1 MMHKLLAEGLARS
14 MYAYC
19 SIARGN
25 SGFLGEG
32 VERSLSE
39 IDFAE
44 RFAIGGL
51 NLIESSGDAAAQVSR
66 SQIGSRRRRLYLW
79 CQGFEGTRFDCA
91 VTVVI
96 DHCIAENAEE
106 PGVGGLPGLQI
117 LSLRDGSGV
126 SALKDVFSGC
136 AVTDSSLDKGEE
148 ALSLASQIG
157 DG

>member
-1 MMHKLLAEGLARS
+1 MVQKLLVESLSRS
-14 MYAYC
+14 MYAYR
-19 SIARGN
+19 SIARGD

-51 NLIESSGDAAAQVSR
+51 NLIESSRDAAAQVSR

-96 DHCIAENAEE
+96 DHCIAKNAEE
-106 PGVGGLPGLQI
+106 PGVGCLLGLQI
-117 LSLRDGSGV
+117 LNL
-126 SALKDVFSGC
+126 
-136 AVTDSSLDKGEE
+136 
-148 ALSLASQIG
+148 
-157 DG
+157 